1 MTKTTD
7 RKIAAQTPRRLTFTR
22 RKCVEIGVEYYHVD
36 KTEHEDILIEITIER
51 YMAGANDIRVLKS
64 RNNKGW
70 MIQISKAN
78 SCRWEMWK
86 DGFDS
91 LWEAMY
97 AADFDLN
104 PNRISCLEP
113 EHSWDAM
120 REHFGQQSRQGL
132 KKSNIYSIK

>member
-7 RKIAAQTPRRLTFTR
+7 RKIAAQTPRRLTFIR
-22 RKCVEIGVEYYHVD
+22 CKCTTTDIEYYRVD
-36 KTEHEDILIEITIER
+36 KVEHEDIIVELTIER

-64 RNNKGW
+64 RSGKGW
-70 MIQISKAN
+70 MIQISKVN

-97 AADFDLN
+97 TADFDLN

-120 REHFGQQSRQGL
+120 REHFNQQARQGL
-132 KKSNIYSIK
+132 KKANIYSIK